1 MKPSEVTPATSALMT
16 ELIDQYLDK
25 DLVRMVNGAIPE
37 TTKVRRRFALAF
49 NRSCIYL
56 DS

>member
-1 MKPSEVTPATSALMT
+1 MKPSEATPATSALMT
-16 ELIDQYLDK
+16 ELVDQYLDK

-37 TTKVRRRFALAF
+37 TTKVRRRFILTS
-49 NRSCIYL
+49 NCSCIYL